1 MWCLIFFS
9 FLCQTYFLYLSGCY
23 SRSISPRLEITPS
36 LAKCSLLT
44 PNQQQEQQQKK
55 PHWILSLQTRL
66 HLSLISLLR
75 WKEPM
80 TIHQA
85 QLWKISNF
93 GLDFISKM
101 STLLLTMTN
110 LYDIFA
116 YLLKGDWAC
125 IWVIFEPFPFSN
137 TPSVFTDFQMHLFPP
152 ETMTT
157 MSN

>member
-1 MWCLIFFS
+1 MLFKVYS
-9 FLCQTYFLYLSGCY
+9 SQTRNHPLPCQVFPFNSKPTT
-23 SRSISPRLEITPS
+23 RT
-36 LAKCSLLT
+36 T
-44 PNQQQEQQQKK
+44 TKK
-55 PHWILSLQTRL
+55 THWILSLQTRL

-85 QLWKISNF
+85 QLCKISNF
-93 GLDFISKM
+93 GFDCISKM